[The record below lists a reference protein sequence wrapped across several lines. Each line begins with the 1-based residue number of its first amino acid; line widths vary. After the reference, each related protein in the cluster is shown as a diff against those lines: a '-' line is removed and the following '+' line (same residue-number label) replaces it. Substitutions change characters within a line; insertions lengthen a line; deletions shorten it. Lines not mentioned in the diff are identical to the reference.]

1 MEREELIKK
10 IDSIKDKI
18 EKIDKEREEL
28 MKELHETLP
37 VKVGDK
43 VKIMTNINNE
53 KRDKDSDKFIR
64 FAFVNKIEV
73 NLRGKNKR
81 AFIEFDL
88 QKCKSD
94 GTISQHADHLR
105 YGEYVTMN
113 K

>member
-37 VKVGDK
+37 IKVGDK
-43 VKIMTNINNE
+43 VKIMLNNENE
-53 KRDKDSDKFIR
+53 KRDKDSDKFLR

-73 NLRGKNKR
+73 NLRGKDRK
-81 AFIEFDL
+81 AGIEFDL
-88 QKCKSD
+88 QKCKAD